1 MTDAKH
7 KNPYIVDNSISGWTA
22 LEYLR
27 KWTEISKAMD
37 IATGYFEIGSLLEL
51 DSHWQKLGKIRIL
64 MGSEVT
70 KRTHS
75 ALLESLKKQ
84 ITQELDRSLE
94 AAKIDRPLLSGVAAI
109 VAAIQSGQIEIKVY
123 DAGKFHAKCYI
134 TYSKLDVIGSY
145 ALVGSSNFTK
155 PGLTD
160 NVELNVSVQT
170 ASDVDQLQEWFE
182 HHWKVAKPVSA
193 DVLDII
199 ERHMRL
205 YTPFDVYAKSLH
217 EFFRGHDL
225 TSNEWEETKSKMF
238 PVLDRYQ
245 KEAYWSMVR
254 IAQQHSGAFL
264 CDGVGLGKTF
274 VGLMLIERL
283 VLHENKRVVLFAPKA
298 AREAVWDKNIKKY
311 LNHIGGDGV
320 FSNLI
325 VYNHTDL
332 TRPGF
337 AEKFSRV
344 AALADAVIIDE
355 AHHFRNTGQQ
365 PNPDK
370 GVEPS
375 RYYRMFDILG
385 HKATSKQVFLLTATP
400 INNGLSDFRRL
411 VELFSQRQDNYFART
426 IGINSIQATFNTL
439 ERDLRKQLQLNS
451 DQSTTDRTPE
461 LTNFISQHP
470 IFQQLVV
477 QRSRAYA
484 RESQLREN
492 KNTLAFPT
500 REAPV
505 VAQYSLKKSYGQL
518 FNLFEAAFK
527 KDAPLFKLPLYDPTP
542 YLKNSASMD
551 DFEKN
556 RLIAVVGLIRT
567 GFLKRFESSIVAF
580 ELSCIR
586 LLQKLLAFVEV
597 HNETDSEKHM
607 LHRWQTLNHSMM
619 QHIQNYKNDFDA
631 ADEDVD
637 EDFVSDDIIENT
649 TRYSRDEY
657 AVDVMLKHAIDDID
671 VLVAFLRETMQYDVR
686 RDDKIHTLIELLR
699 CPELANQKVLIFS
712 EFADTARYIARALKA
727 AGIQGVDQVDSASKQ
742 DRARVIE
749 RFAPYYNEL
758 STAQI
763 MARGDTPTRVLIST
777 DVLAEGLNL
786 QDAVYMM
793 NYDIH
798 WNPVRLMQRIG
809 RVDRRL
815 NPAVEAQLVH
825 DHPETQPL
833 RGKVKFWNFLPPQ
846 ELHSLLTLYK
856 RVTNKTLIISEVFG
870 IEGKQLLTPE
880 DNFNALM
887 DFNAQYEG
895 TRTAREEMLLEYQS
909 LLTNNPTLEKQ
920 LQQMPTIHSGKTS
933 PTKPNHLFFCYA
945 LPAYDPEKDDYT
957 LEAGTTR
964 WYLYTVDTKSILSDA
979 TEIVAHI
986 RATSDTPR
994 VCVMREDDIKAART
1008 DVEKEI
1014 KQKYLRNIDAPQ
1026 GVKAVLR
1033 CWMELS

>member
-1 MTDAKH
+1 MTESRH

-27 KWTEISKAMD
+27 KWTEISKSMD
-37 IATGYFEIGSLLEL
+37 IATGYFEIGSLLAL
-51 DSHWQKLGKIRIL
+51 DTHWQKLGKIRIL

-70 KRTHS
+70 KRTRQ
-75 ALLESLKKQ
+75 ALLDSIKTK
-84 ITQELDRSLE
+84 IIQELDKSIE
-94 AAKIDRPLLSGVAAI
+94 DAKVDRPLLSGVAAI
-109 VAAIQSGQIEIKVY
+109 VDALQSGQIEVKVY

-134 TYSKLDVIGSY
+134 THSSLEVIGSY

-170 ASDVDQLQEWFE
+170 ASDVEQLQEWFE
-182 HHWKVAKPVSA
+182 YHWKEAQPVSA

-199 ERHMRL
+199 DRHMRL
-205 YTPFDVYAKSLH
+205 YTPFDVYVKALQ

-225 TSNEWEETKSKMF
+225 TSKEWEETKSKMF
-238 PVLDRYQ
+238 PILDQYQ

-254 IAQQHSGAFL
+254 ISQQHSGAFL

-298 AREAVWDKNIKKY
+298 ARDGVWEKHIKKY
-311 LNHIGGDGV
+311 LSHIGGDGV
-320 FSNLI
+320 FSNLL

-337 AEKFSRV
+337 ANTFARV
-344 AALADAVIIDE
+344 ASLADAVIIDE

-365 PNPDK
+365 PNPAK

-375 RYYRMFDILG
+375 RYYRMLDVIG
-385 HKATSKQVFLLTATP
+385 KADAHKQVFLLTATP

-411 VELFSQRQDNYFART
+411 VELFTQRNDGYFART
-426 IGINSIQATFNTL
+426 IGINSVQAAFNTL
-439 ERDLRKQLQLNS
+439 ERELRKKLS
-451 DQSTTDRTPE
+451 ITDTQSTTDRAPE
-461 LTNFISQHP
+461 ITSFVSQHP

-484 RESQLREN
+484 RESQKREN
-492 KNTLAFPT
+492 KGTLVFPQ
-500 REAPV
+500 RQPPV

-518 FNLFEAAFK
+518 FEIFKSAFR
-527 KDAPLFKLPLYDPTP
+527 KDRPLFQLPLYDPTP
-542 YLKNSASMD
+542 YLKSTTSMD

-567 GFLKRFESSIVAF
+567 SFLKRFESSIVAF
-580 ELSCIR
+580 ELSSIR
-586 LLQKLLAFVEV
+586 LLQKLFAFVEV
-597 HNETDSEKHM
+597 HTESPDEKYE
-607 LHRWQTLNHSMM
+607 LDRWKTLNHSML
-619 QHIQNYKNDFDA
+619 QEITHYRKDVLDT
-631 ADEDVD
+631 DDDVD
-637 EDFVSDDIIENT
+637 EDFISDDIIENT

-657 AVDVMLKHAIDDID
+657 DVHEMLKAARADMD
-671 VLVAFLRETMQYDVR
+671 VLVSFLRETMQYDVK
-686 RDDKIHTLIELLR
+686 RDDKIHTLIALLR
-699 CPELANQKVLIFS
+699 SDELANQKVLIFT
-712 EFADTARYIARALKA
+712 EFADTARYIARELRA
-727 AGIQGVDQVDSASKQ
+727 AGISGVDQVDSATKQ

-749 RFAPYYNEL
+749 RFAPYYNDL

-763 MARGDTPTRVLIST
+763 VVRGDTPTRVLIST

-786 QDAVYMM
+786 QDAVFMM

-815 NPAVEAQLVH
+815 NPTIEERLVQ
-825 DHPETQPL
+825 DHPEIAPL
-833 RGKVKFWNFLPPQ
+833 RGKVKFWNFLPPR
-846 ELHSLLTLYK
+846 ELSDLLTLYT
-856 RVTNKTLIISEVFG
+856 RVTNKTLVISEVFG
-870 IEGKQLLTPE
+870 IEGKQLLTP
-880 DNFNALM
+880 DDDYNPLV

-895 TRTAREEMLLEYQS
+895 EKTAREEMLLEYQS
-909 LLTNNPTLEKQ
+909 LLANDPALEQQ
-920 LQQMPTIHSGKTS
+920 LQQMPVIHSGRNST
-933 PTKPNHLFFCYA
+933 TKSNHLFFCYS
-945 LPAYDPEKDDYT
+945 LPAYDVDKDDYT
-957 LEAGTTR
+957 LDAGTTR
-964 WYLYTVDTKSILSDA
+964 WYLYDLEKKTVLSEA

-986 RATSDTPR
+986 RSERTTKR
-994 VCVMREDDIKAART
+994 VCVLGEDAIKTARAQ
-1008 DVEKEI
+1008 VEREI
-1014 KQKYLRNIDAPQ
+1014 KNKYLRIIDAPQ

>member
-1 MTDAKH
+1 MTESKQ
-7 KNPYIVDNSISGWTA
+7 KNPYIVDNSISGWSA

-75 ALLESLKKQ
+75 TLLEFLKNQ
-84 ITQELDRSLE
+84 ISRELDTSLE
-94 AAKIDRPLLSGVAAI
+94 DAKIDRPLLSGVAAI
-109 VAAIQSGQIEIKVY
+109 MAALQSGQIEVRVF
-123 DAGKFHAKCYI
+123 DSGKFHAKCYI
-134 TYSKLDVIGSY
+134 THSSLDVIGSF

-160 NVELNVSVQT
+160 NIELNVSVQT
-170 ASDVDQLQEWFE
+170 ASDVAQLQEWFE
-182 HHWKVAKPVSA
+182 HHWEHAKPVSA
-193 DVLDII
+193 DVLVII

-225 TSNEWEETKSKMF
+225 TSNEWEETQSKMF
-238 PVLDRYQ
+238 SELDQYQ

-298 AREAVWDKNIKKY
+298 AREAVWDKHIKKY
-311 LNHIGGDGV
+311 LSHIGGDEV
-320 FSNLI
+320 FSNLV

-344 AALADAVIIDE
+344 AALADAIIIDE
-355 AHHFRNTGQQ
+355 AHHFRNTGQK
-365 PNPDK
+365 PNPEK

-375 RYYRMFDILG
+375 RYYRMSDIIASK
-385 HKATSKQVFLLTATP
+385 HTPKQVYMLTATP

-426 IGINSIQATFNTL
+426 IGINSIQATFNNL
-439 ERDLRKQLQLNS
+439 ERDLRKQLNLS
-451 DQSTTDRTPE
+451 ADQNTSDRTPA

-518 FNLFEAAFK
+518 FNLFEVAFNRSK
-527 KDAPLFKLPLYDPTP
+527 PLFQLPLYDPTP
-542 YLKNSASMD
+542 YLKNTATMD

-567 GFLKRFESSIVAF
+567 SFLKRFESSIIAF
-580 ELSCIR
+580 EMSCIR
-586 LLQKLLAFVEV
+586 LLKKLLAFVEI
-597 HNETDSEKHM
+597 HSETDGEKRA
-607 LHRWQTLNHSMM
+607 LERWKTLNHTML
-619 QHIQNYKNDFDA
+619 QNIKTYQNDMLEVDDD
-631 ADEDVD
+631 ADED
-637 EDFVSDDIIENT
+637 FISDDVIENT
-649 TRYSRDEY
+649 ARYARAEY
-657 AVDVMLKHAIDDID
+657 HVDKMLEHALEDIE
-671 VLVAFLRETMQYDVR
+671 VLVAFLRETMQYDVKH
-686 RDDKIHTLIELLR
+686 DDKLHTLIELLR
-699 CPELANQKVLIFS
+699 GKELANQKVLIFS
-712 EFADTARYIARALKA
+712 EFADTARYIARELKA
-727 AGIQGVDQVDSASKQ
+727 ADIQGVDQVDSASKQ

-763 MARGDTPTRVLIST
+763 IERGDTPTRVLIST
-777 DVLAEGLNL
+777 DVLSEGLNL

-815 NPAVEAQLVH
+815 NPAIEAQLVH

-870 IEGKQLLTPE
+870 IEGQKLLTPE
-880 DNFNALM
+880 DNFNALV

-909 LLTNNPTLEKQ
+909 LLTNDPTLEKR

-933 PTKPNHLFFCYA
+933 DTKPNHLFFCYS
-945 LPAYDPEKDDYT
+945 LPAYDPEKNDYT

-964 WYLYTVDTKSILSDA
+964 WYLYNLDTKSIVNDA

-994 VCVMREDDIKAART
+994 VCVMREDVIKAARAT
-1008 DVEKEI
+1008 VEKEI